1 MFFGYYFCL
10 HFIFLNSVS
19 KLRNMNQQLELILYL
34 TCSIYPIH
42 LSCTS
47 IAYHSTDS
55 ETRASPQF
63 CPHVQIEYL
72 ANYQHCIR
80 GSTALQWRNL
90 MQTESQLINSE
101 ITGSC
106 LPKCPYGK
114 GISNPLA
121 EKGSGAPCEFPH
133 LFSYSKSGSIKQ
145 IKQCECA
152 WACMCV
158 CMCAQMHV
166 YVFASIL

>member
-1 MFFGYYFCL
+1 MSQPTGHRSHLSYIL
-10 HFIFLNSVS
+10 HAAS
-19 KLRNMNQQLELILYL
+19 ILY
-34 TCSIYPIH
+34 IYLAY
-42 LSCTS
+42 LSYITAL
-47 IAYHSTDS
+47 IVKP
-55 ETRASPQF
+55 ERSPQF
-63 CPHVQIEYL
+63 CPCLQIEYL

-121 EKGSGAPCEFPH
+121 EKGSSAPCEFPH

-145 IKQCECA
+145 IKQY
-152 WACMCV
+152 MRRLVRVHVSVCV
-158 CMCAQMHV
+158 CNCMFI
-166 YVFASIL
+166 YLLL